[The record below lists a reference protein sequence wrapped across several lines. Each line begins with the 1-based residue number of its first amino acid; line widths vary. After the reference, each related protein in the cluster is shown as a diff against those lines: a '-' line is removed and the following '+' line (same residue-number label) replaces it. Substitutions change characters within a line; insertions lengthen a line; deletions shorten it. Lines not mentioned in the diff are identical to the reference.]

1 MGLLHRSPHSE
12 CLFSRCRSEGESS
25 RSIRYVCRRPL
36 SVRLSVCPGQAA
48 SLKPCV
54 SLLFGTGWGVKAL
67 PSAQAPWPHCA
78 GSVSWSESAR
88 IPPGLSWSH
97 SDLLR
102 GPLACWWFLPIRV
115 VAARFAWAVTRVG
128 PAASQLRQP
137 LGPGWVCGASLWGG
151 RRGGPH
157 LGCSA
162 SLGACHRL
170 MAPSQGWRPRAL
182 CLPSLAPGALTGPRG
197 GCSCLSPGAGAA
209 KFKA

>member
-1 MGLLHRSPHSE
+1 MGPLHRSPHSE
-12 CLFSRCRSEGESS
+12 CLLSRCRSEGESS

-48 SLKPCV
+48 SVKPRA
-54 SLLFGTGWGVKAL
+54 SLPFDTGWGVKAL

-78 GSVSWSESAR
+78 GSASWSESAR

-115 VAARFAWAVTRVG
+115 VAGRFAWAVTHVG

-137 LGPGWVCGASLWGG
+137 LGPGWVCGASLWGV

-162 SLGACHRL
+162 SVGHATGRWHRH
-170 MAPSQGWRPRAL
+170 RAGGQEPYAS
-182 CLPSLAPGALTGPRG
+182 PSLAPGALTGPRA
-197 GCSCLSPGAGAA
+197 GCPCLSPGAGAA
-209 KFKA
+209 EFKA